1 MRTLQELLEKELRN
15 VPRQILETRLAEK
28 LKAAGLRAT
37 KARTRRLAESILA
50 GNTSDIAIAKDGRD
64 ASIVVTDEDLD
75 HVLKDTE
82 RFFGEHYERIVRD
95 AAENIADLLHKS
107 LTASWPGEYGAEE
120 AEVAAFRG
128 RLEGRWGKALAK
140 LGMLLTIA
148 REWTGGA
155 FERRQHAKA
164 VGQKSHLADVMLRL
178 LVRACQV
185 TNEILALLENGFAD
199 AAMARWRTLHEIAIV
214 SAVIAKYG
222 EEIAERYV
230 YYQIVESWSAIKA
243 YERDHKDLGFRPI
256 PKRLKEK
263 VRRDYD
269 KAVKRFGKRFKD
281 ENGWAAHHLKVTERE
296 IVKFA
301 RLELEAGEQYMR
313 SPYKLASYN
322 VHSSPKGIYVKLG
335 SLNDPE
341 TYLAGRSNA
350 GLADPGQH
358 AAVSLSQIVQINIGD
373 SLIFDDLVA
382 ASIVDRLKFE
392 IPREFGKS
400 HSKLRRDDREYRGK
414 LAKGIRTKTIGAS

>member
-15 VPRQILETRLAEK
+15 VPRQILEKLLAEK
-28 LKAAGLRAT
+28 FNAAGLRAT
-37 KARTRRLAESILA
+37 KARTRKLAESILT
-50 GNTSDIAIAKDGRD
+50 GNTGDIAIAKDGRD
-64 ASIVVTDEDLD
+64 ATIVVTDKDLD
-75 HVLKDTE
+75 HVLKYTE
-82 RFFGEHYERIVRD
+82 RFFGEPYQQIVRD

-107 LTASWPGEYGAEE
+107 LTASWPGEYKAQE
-120 AEVAAFRG
+120 AGVSAFRG

-140 LGMLLTIA
+140 LRMLLTIA

-164 VGQKSHLADVMLRL
+164 AGQKSHLADVMLRL

-185 TNEILALLENGFAD
+185 SNEIVVLLENGFAD

-230 YYQIVESWSAIKA
+230 YYQIVESWSAVKA

-281 ENGWAAHHLKVTERE
+281 ENGWAAHHLKVTDKE

-335 SLNDPE
+335 SLNGPE

-350 GLADPGQH
+350 GLVDPGQH

-373 SLIFDDLVA
+373 SLVFDDLVA
-382 ASIVDRLKFE
+382 ASIVERLKFE
-392 IPREFGKS
+392 IPREFGKA
-400 HSKLRRDDREYRGK
+400 HSKLRRDDREHRGK
-414 LAKGIRTKTIGAS
+414 G